1 MAGSNG
7 TAGTSGPRPDL
18 LGIYLNDHLA
28 GATAGVDLF
37 RRAAGAHR
45 GSQVGETLDRLAAE
59 VAEDRGSLQDMM
71 AALGIPIRRYKLYAA
86 WAAEK
91 VGRLKLNGSLLER
104 SPLSSVV
111 ELEGMR
117 LGVEGKASG
126 WRTLRTVADHDGRL
140 DADRLDA
147 LLARARRQADTLE
160 ELRVHAAAEVF
171 SGG

>member
-1 MAGSNG
+1 M
-7 TAGTSGPRPDL
+7 AGTSGTAGAGGRGRDL

-45 GSQVGETLDRLAAE
+45 GSAVGTTLEQLAAE

-71 AALGIPIRRYKLYAA
+71 TVLGIPVRRYKLYAA

-104 SPLSSVV
+104 SPLSTVV
-111 ELEGMR
+111 ELEGMK
-117 LGVEGKASG
+117 LGVEGKVAG
-126 WRTLRTVADHDGRL
+126 WRTLRTVADRDGRL
-140 DADRLDA
+140 DAQRLDA
-147 LLARARRQADTLE
+147 LLARARQQADVLE
-160 ELRVHAAAEVF
+160 ELRISAAAEVF
-171 SGG
+171 SGS